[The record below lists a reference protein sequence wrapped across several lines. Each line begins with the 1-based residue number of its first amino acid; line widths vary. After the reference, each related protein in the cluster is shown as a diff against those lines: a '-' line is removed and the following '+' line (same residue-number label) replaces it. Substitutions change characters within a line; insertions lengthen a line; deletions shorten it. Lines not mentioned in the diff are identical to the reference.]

1 MIQLNSSSASNPLWS
16 PSETRIKKS
25 EMYRFLTTSA
35 SKFGFSPDWPS
46 LYGWSVTCPE
56 EFWSEVAKF
65 VGLIWQEQPSKVLQ
79 SESMISTGWFLGG
92 KLNFAENLLIPI
104 KYKQSNILVCL
115 AEGASRREWNGKDLW
130 NDVARMANWLRTVGV
145 SSGDRV
151 AGVVMNGPEAI
162 IGMLA
167 SASVGAIWSSC
178 SPDFGE
184 AGILDRFKQI
194 NPKVLFFNRSY
205 LYNGRDIDC
214 SANIKAVQL
223 GLPSLEQVVV
233 IEQPEAEENSSKL
246 TFQSI
251 LNHSALKADSS
262 GYLSLEFTSLGFE
275 APLYILYSSG
285 TTGAPK
291 CIVHSAGGTLLQHKK
306 ELLLHSDIKDESSL
320 FFFTTCGWMMWNW
333 MVSAFSVGAKIV
345 TYDGSVALDQFHCLW
360 NIVYEE
366 KVTVFG
372 TSPKFISACMKA
384 DFHRKFNFESL
395 VSILTTGAPL
405 LPEHFDWVYK
415 EIKADLHLASISGGT
430 DIISCFMLGNPLLPV
445 YSGEIQSL
453 GLGMAVEA
461 WDEEQHARLEVKGEL
476 VCVKPFPSMPI
487 GFWGDQE
494 KNRYRSAYFSFYKD
508 RDVWRHGD
516 WISLTAHGGVIV
528 YGRSDTTLNPGGVRI
543 GTAELYRQV
552 ETFEEVVDSIVIG
565 VPKDGDVVVVL
576 FLKLRAGTVLGNLE
590 TLIKKKIR
598 QELTPRHVPGV
609 IVQVNDIPYTRSGKK
624 VELAALR
631 ACQGLKVD
639 NTESIAN
646 PESLEEYYG
655 FHNQLFR

>member
-1 MIQLNSSSASNPLWS
+1 MSQLNSSSASNPLWS
-16 PSETRIKKS
+16 PSEMRIKKS
-25 EMYRFLTTSA
+25 EMFRFLRSSA
-35 SKFGFSPDWPS
+35 SKFGFNSDWPS
-46 LYGWSVTCPE
+46 LYRWSVTCPE
-56 EFWSEVAKF
+56 EFWSEVANF
-65 VGLIWQEQPSKVLQ
+65 VGLIWLEQPSEVLQ
-79 SESMISTGWFLGG
+79 SESMISTRWFLGG

-115 AEGASRREWNGKDLW
+115 AEGASRREWSGKDLW
-130 NDVARMANWLRTVGV
+130 NDVARLANWLRTVGV

-194 NPKVLFFNRSY
+194 NPKVLFFNRCY
-205 LYNGRDIDC
+205 QYNGREIDC
-214 SANIKAVQL
+214 SANLKAVQA
-223 GLPSLEQVVV
+223 GLPLLEQLVV
-233 IEQPEAEENSSKL
+233 IEGTEGQENLSKL

-251 LNHSALKADSS
+251 LNHSVLEEDPS
-262 GYLSLEFTSLGFE
+262 GYLSLEFASLSFD

-291 CIVHSAGGTLLQHKK
+291 CIVHSVGGTLLQHKK
-306 ELLLHSDIKDESSL
+306 ELLLHSDLKDESCL

-360 NIVYEE
+360 NIVYQE

-384 DFHRKFNFESL
+384 DFHRRFIFESL

-415 EIKADLHLASISGGT
+415 EIKEDLHLASISGGT

-461 WDEEQHARLEVKGEL
+461 WDEEQQSKLEVKGEL

-487 GFWGDQE
+487 GFWGDQDNH
-494 KNRYRSAYFSFYKD
+494 KYRSAYFSFYKD

-516 WISLTAHGGVIV
+516 WISLTVHGGVIV

-552 ETFEEVVDSIVIG
+552 ETFDEVVDSLVIG

-576 FLKLRAGTVLGNLE
+576 FLKLKPASVLGNLE
-590 TLIKKKIR
+590 IQIKKKIR

-624 VELAALR
+624 VEIAALR

-639 NTESIAN
+639 STESIVN

-655 FHNQLFR
+655 LHNQLFS